1 MTYPYDT
8 TTNNA
13 IDALE
18 AANSDPYDVGTNPDG
33 YGVGGH
39 RQNFTDDLNNV
50 AIVANSIADAAA
62 AAEDYAGRMSGT
74 STTSRTI
81 GTGSH
86 TFTTQANKFFEVGR
100 WVDIVYDATNSMIGY
115 VTSYSSTTLQVTVTS
130 VEGSG
135 TYASWNIYTS
145 NKPGE
150 TGAQGTQGI
159 QGDTG
164 ETGRAAGLAYSF
176 STNTSATD
184 PTSGKIKFNSATI
197 ASVTEIY
204 ISETDN
210 EANSIATLIAT
221 FDDSTSTIKGRIDVV
236 DPATP
241 NKGGSFAVTGLS
253 DNGTWVTLSVTYLSG
268 SSVPSN
274 AADVAVNYTP
284 KGDKGDT
291 GSQGLQGVV
300 GATGRMA
307 GIPMVYDGSSY
318 ASGDPGTAK
327 LRRNNATPALVD
339 RLYISETDSDA
350 KGVASWWS
358 SASSGTSTNRGRIDI
373 FHETDPENFLSY
385 NITGALTDNGGWDT
399 LVVSYRDHGGTLSDT
414 DPLLVHAFASGD
426 KGDTGVQGPQG
437 DPGADGSDG
446 AQGDIGP
453 TAATEYDWDTGTA
466 DADPGNGKIR
476 VNSGTYGSVTRIY
489 VDDLERNGA
498 DVSAWLESMDDST
511 NTDRR
516 GDILLKSVT
525 NPAYWL
531 RVYVSGLVTDK
542 TGYYEIVVTYVAH
555 NGTLSGRVSFEF
567 SRAGNKGL
575 DGAGSGDVQTT
586 GGVTSGHLVV
596 YADGTGDVIQD
607 GGALTAATIPNVA
620 AGGISSTNVQTA
632 INELDTE
639 KAPLA
644 SPSFT
649 GTVDVSQAHLFSGV
663 ISPTQITAD
672 QDNYAPT
679 GFSTCSVVRLTSD
692 AARAITGLAGG
703 SAGRN
708 VLMINA
714 NASSNITL
722 THDATS
728 TAANR
733 FYCPNSVNFVLLP
746 NACAFIWYDT
756 TSSRWR
762 VNPAGGNASGIY
774 AAAQG
779 SLSAGTLY
787 SQLGELDTD
796 VTGKANNGFVTFTG
810 PASSN
815 KNFALPNANE
825 TVACLGQAQA
835 WSAAQTFLNS
845 SGIKIQDTGADHT
858 LGLIVGT
865 NFSANRTLTITP
877 GDADRS
883 ITLGGNVSTAGAL
896 TISGAF
902 GTTLMVT
909 NTTSVTL
916 PTTGTIASLGV
927 AQTWTQPQSFN
938 SSTLLL
944 NGSSSGTG
952 TLNAPAAASTYTWT
966 LPAVTGTLAALS
978 LAQTW
983 SAAQTFINSSGI
995 KIQDTDASHTL
1006 GIVGGSNLTGDR
1018 TLTLTTGDASRS
1030 FTMSGDISF
1039 AANFTTSGANA
1050 LTLTT
1055 TGTTNVTLPT
1065 TGTLA
1070 TTDASSLASGTLSDA
1085 RLSAAATPYGKQAIP
1100 LPADAWLPATT
1111 NGAAL
1116 ETITGTNNERR
1127 VLSFDTSTQETA
1139 YCGIR
1144 MPKQWN
1150 ESTLTFD
1157 VDWEHPSTTTNF
1169 GVVFELSAVAISND
1183 DPADPAFGTA
1193 QTVTDT
1199 GGTTNDHYTSPES
1212 SAITAAGTPAENDY
1226 LMLRLRRVPANG
1238 SDTLAVDARIKNVN
1252 LYVTTNAGNDA

>member
-1 MTYPYDT
+1 MAYPYDSST
-8 TTNNA
+8 LA
-13 IDALE
+13 ALAELE
-18 AANSDPYDVGTNPDG
+18 AANSDPYNAGTNPHG

-50 AIVANSIADAAA
+50 AIVANSIEDAADAAA
-62 AAEDYAGRMSGT
+62 DYAGRMSGT

-86 TFTTQANKFFEVGR
+86 TFTTQSDKFFEVGR
-100 WVDIVYDATNSMIGY
+100 WVDIIYDASNYMIGQ
-115 VTSYSSTTLQVTVTS
+115 VTSYSSTTLIVNVTAVG
-130 VEGSG
+130 GSG
-135 TYASWNIYTS
+135 TYADWDIYTS
-145 NKPGE
+145 NKPGA
-150 TGAQGTQGI
+150 TGA
-159 QGDTG
+159 TG
-164 ETGRAAGLAYSF
+164 STGSIGATGPTGLAAGLAYSF
-176 STNTSATD
+176 STNVNATD
-184 PTSGKIKFNSATI
+184 PTSGKIKFNNATI
-197 ASVTEIY
+197 GSVTEIY

-210 EANSIATLIAT
+210 NANAIAALLAT
-221 FDDSTSTIKGRIDVV
+221 FDDSTSTVKGRIDVV
-236 DPATP
+236 DPDTP
-241 NKGGSFAVTGLS
+241 TKGGSFSVTGFS
-253 DNGTWVTLSVTYLSG
+253 DNGSWVTVSVTYIAG
-268 SSVPSN
+268 TAVPNN
-274 AADVAVNYTP
+274 AASVAVNFSRT
-284 KGDKGDT
+284 GDKGDT
-291 GSQGLQGVV
+291 GSTGSTGPT

-327 LRRNNATPALVD
+327 LRRNNATPSLVD
-339 RLYISETDSDA
+339 RLYISETDSDT
-350 KGVASWWS
+350 KGVSSWWS
-358 SASSGTSTNRGRIDI
+358 SASSGTSANRGRIDI
-373 FHETDPENFLSY
+373 FHATDPTNFLSY

-399 LVVSYRDHGGTLSDT
+399 LIVSYRDHGGMLSDT
-414 DPLLVHAFASGD
+414 DDLLVHAYASGD
-426 KGDTGVQGPQG
+426 KGDTGATGAQGPAG
-437 DPGADGSDG
+437 NDGSDG

-453 TAATEYDWDTGTA
+453 TVAIEFDWDTGTA

-498 DVSAWLESMDDST
+498 DVTAWIESWDDST
-511 NTDRR
+511 NTTRR
-516 GDILLKSVT
+516 GDIILKSVT

-531 RVYVSGLVTDK
+531 QLYVSGLVTDK
-542 TGYYEIVVTYVAH
+542 TGYYEVVVTYVAH
-555 NGTLSGRVSFEF
+555 NGTLSGRVSLEF
-567 SRAGNKGL
+567 SRTGNKGS

-586 GGVTSGHLVV
+586 GGVTSGHFVV
-596 YADGTGDVIQD
+596 YADGTGDSIQD
-607 GGALTAATIPNVA
+607 GGAFTAETIPTVPAGTLA
-620 AGGISSTNVQTA
+620 ASNVQDA
-632 INELDTE
+632 LDELDTE
-639 KAPLA
+639 KAPMA
-644 SPSFT
+644 SPAFT

-663 ISPTQITAD
+663 ISPTQITVD

-679 GFSTCSVVRLTSD
+679 GFSTCSVLRLTSD

-708 VLMINA
+708 VLLLNV

-746 NACAFIWYDT
+746 NTSAWAWYDT

-762 VNPAGGNASGIY
+762 VEPAGGNAQGIY

-779 SLSAGTLY
+779 SLAAGTLY

-796 VTGKANNGFVTFTG
+796 VTGKANNGFVTFSG
-810 PASSN
+810 PASST
-815 KNFALPNANE
+815 KTFTLPNANE
-825 TVACLGQAQA
+825 TIACLGQANT
-835 WSAAQTFLNS
+835 WTAAQTFPNS
-845 SGIKIQDTGADHT
+845 SGIKILDTGSNNT
-858 LGLIVGT
+858 LGIIVGT
-865 NFSANRTLTITP
+865 DFSTNRTLTITP

-883 ITLGGNVSTAGAL
+883 ITLGGNISTAGAL
-896 TISGAF
+896 TLSGAYSATF
-902 GTTLMVT
+902 TFSGI
-909 NTTSVTL
+909 TSVT
-916 PTTGTIASLGV
+916 
-927 AQTWTQPQSFN
+927 F
-938 SSTLLL
+938 
-944 NGSSSGTG
+944 
-952 TLNAPAAASTYTWT
+952 
-966 LPAVTGTLAALS
+966 
-978 LAQTW
+978 
-983 SAAQTFINSSGI
+983 
-995 KIQDTDASHTL
+995 
-1006 GIVGGSNLTGDR
+1006 
-1018 TLTLTTGDASRS
+1018 
-1030 FTMSGDISF
+1030 
-1039 AANFTTSGANA
+1039 
-1050 LTLTT
+1050 
-1055 TGTTNVTLPT
+1055 PT

-1070 TTDASSLASGTLSDA
+1070 TLGAAQTFTQPQEFPSIELGHATDTTLTRVSAGVVAVEGSNILLESGLGSVTQAYDATLGALAGVTTAADKLIYATGSDTFATTDLTSVARTLLAQTTQANMRTTGLGLATVASSGSAADLSTGTLPDA
-1085 RLSAAATPYGKQAIP
+1085 RLSAAATPFGKQAIP
-1100 LPADAWLPATT
+1100 IPADAWLPATT

-1183 DPADPAFGTA
+1183 DTADVAFGTA

-1226 LMLRLRRVPANG
+1226 VMFRLRRVPANG
-1238 SDTLAVDARIKNVN
+1238 SDTLAVDARVKNVN